1 MEKSLSNF
9 FGPSDHEI
17 REEDLERVEIRALWR
32 IWWQLERIVNLL
44 TPNLHSARIQIMPK
58 TVKVGEVAKATIVGL
73 DQNGQP
79 FTIDTTYQ
87 VAYSASS
94 PADVSIGTPGI
105 DGSADVT
112 ALAEDVGDVISAVI
126 TRPDGQVVIASADT
140 LTIEPAAPP
149 APVLTSAS
157 VVLQ

>member
-1 MEKSLSNF
+1 MNF
-9 FGPSDHEI
+9 FDHEI
-17 REEDLERVEIRALWR
+17 TEEHLERVEIRALWR

-112 ALAEDVGDVISAVI
+112 ALAEDVGDVISA
-126 TRPDGQVVIASADT
+126 
-140 LTIEPAAPP
+140 
-149 APVLTSAS
+149 
-157 VVLQ
+157 